1 MADYTRPSYSLTFR
15 LSIERKPGM
24 LGRITT
30 AIGQLGGLMGAIT
43 IVSLE
48 RGRIVRDLN
57 VYARDED
64 HEKKIVDGLKD
75 IPGVHVVS
83 VKDRTFDYHEG
94 GKIRVESRREIEGPD
109 DLAIAYTPGVGRI
122 SLAVANDIER
132 AYKYT
137 MKGNSVAVVTDGTA
151 VAGLG
156 NIGPTG
162 ALPVMEGKA
171 VLFRKFAGIN
181 AFPLCLNVTDVDA
194 IVSLIKAISPAFG
207 GINLEDI
214 SAPRCFLI
222 ERRLTEELDIPVFH
236 DDQHGTAI
244 AVLAA
249 LYNSLLLVKKQL
261 SEVKIV
267 VSGTGVAG
275 IACINNL
282 LAAGATNITAC
293 DRVGI
298 IYPGRQEGMNEVK
311 EELARLIN
319 PHGRKGVLK
328 VALVGADVFIG
339 VSSGDI
345 LVPSDLSAMA
355 HESVVF
361 ALANPIPEVDP
372 EGAKEYAAIVA
383 TGRSDFPNQINNVL
397 VFPGMFRGVLDAR
410 ARRITAAMNLAAAR
424 AIAGLVPLDE
434 LSEGYI
440 IPTPFHTE
448 VSQTVAKAVSAAVYE
463 SEPARD

>member
-1 MADYTRPSYSLTFR
+1 MPDHTRPSYSLTIR

-30 AIGQLGGLMGAIT
+30 TIGQRGGLMGTIT

-57 VYARDED
+57 VYARNED
-64 HEKKIVDGLKD
+64 HEQRIVDGLKD
-75 IPGVHVVS
+75 IPGVQVLT

-122 SLAVANDIER
+122 SLAVADDVER

-151 VAGLG
+151 VLGLG
-156 NIGPTG
+156 NIGPMG

-181 AFPLCLNVTDVDA
+181 AFPICLNVTDPDS
-194 IVSLIKAISPAFG
+194 IVSVVKAISPAFG

-214 SAPRCFLI
+214 SAPRCFEI
-222 ERRLTEELDIPVFH
+222 ERRLTEELDIPVFD

-261 SEVKIV
+261 NEAKIV
-267 VSGTGVAG
+267 ISGIGAAG
-275 IACINNL
+275 IACVKIL
-282 LAAGATNITAC
+282 RAAGATDITSC
-293 DRVGI
+293 DRKGV
-298 IYPGRQEGMNEVK
+298 IYPGREDGMNPVK
-311 EELARLIN
+311 EEIARLIN
-319 PHGRKGVLK
+319 PKGKKGGLK
-328 VALVGADVFIG
+328 EALDGADVFIG
-339 VSSGDI
+339 VSSGD
-345 LVPSDLSAMA
+345 LLAPSDLSIMA
-355 HESVVF
+355 HEPIVF
-361 ALANPIPEVDP
+361 ALANPVPEVDP
-372 EGAKEYAAIVA
+372 EGAKDYASIVA
-383 TGRSDFPNQINNVL
+383 TGRSDFPNQISNIL
-397 VFPGMFRGVLDAR
+397 VFPGMFRGALDAR
-410 ARRITAAMNLAAAR
+410 AHRITTAMNLAAAR

-440 IPTPFHTE
+440 VPTAFHTE
-448 VSQTVAKAVSAAVYE
+448 VSRTVAQAVAAAANE
-463 SEPARD
+463 SGAV

>member
-1 MADYTRPSYSLTFR
+1 MPDYTRPSYSLTIR

-43 IVSLE
+43 IASLE
-48 RGRIVRDLN
+48 SGRIVRDLN
-57 VYARDED
+57 VYVHDED
-64 HEKKIVDGLKD
+64 HEKKIVDGLRG
-75 IPGVHVVS
+75 IPGVQVLS
-83 VKDRTFDYHEG
+83 VKDRAFDYHEG

-109 DLAIAYTPGVGRI
+109 DLAIAYTPGVARI
-122 SLAVANDIER
+122 GLAVADDLAR

-151 VAGLG
+151 VPGLG
-156 NIGPTG
+156 NIGPMG

-181 AFPLCLNVTDVDA
+181 AFPLCLNVTAVDA
-194 IVSLIKAISPAFG
+194 IVSVIKAISPAFG

-267 VSGTGVAG
+267 ISGTGVAG
-275 IACINNL
+275 IACIHNL

-293 DRVGI
+293 DRVGV
-298 IYPGRQEGMNEVK
+298 IYPGRENGMNEVK
-311 EELARLIN
+311 EDLARVIN
-319 PHGRKGVLK
+319 PKGQKGILK
-328 VALVGADVFIG
+328 EALTGADVFIG

-345 LVPSDLSAMA
+345 LVPSDLSVMA
-355 HESVVF
+355 NEPIVF

-397 VFPGMFRGVLDAR
+397 VFPGIFRGALDAR
-410 ARRITAAMNLAAAR
+410 ARKITAAMNLAAAR
-424 AIAGLVPLDE
+424 SIAGLVPLDE

-448 VSQTVAKAVSAAVYE
+448 VSQTVAKAVAAAAE
-463 SEPARD
+463 EGGPA